1 MPARRKVEYLQGIN
15 GAAPIFIGVAEDREN
30 NKDRV
35 RNYLITTVPVPNRR
49 VKKIITPTQLKI
61 KMAMKHSCWK
71 AKYKLIRHFYHGVGD
86 NYHRGREFGLNAR
99 LPIAAAHDN
108 EGNP

>member
-15 GAAPIFIGVAEDREN
+15 GAAPIFIGIAEDREN

-49 VKKIITPTQLKI
+49 VKKIITPT
-61 KMAMKHSCWK
+61 
-71 AKYKLIRHFYHGVGD
+71 
-86 NYHRGREFGLNAR
+86 
-99 LPIAAAHDN
+99 
-108 EGNP
+108 